1 MFNKRSDQ
9 GFRSLLPGIEM
20 KTLMSQFHLKRESV
34 LPKHNHPYEQTR
46 YLIEGRLVLT
56 IGDAS
61 EEMAAGDSW
70 SIPEKAEH
78 GATVL
83 EDAVVIEV
91 FSPVREDFLP
101 GVTERNPMGG

>member
-1 MFNKRSDQ
+1 MRCSTSGVYHRRFKSKD
-9 GFRSLLPGIEM
+9 
-20 KTLMSQFHLKRESV
+20 
-34 LPKHNHPYEQTR
+34 
-46 YLIEGRLVLT
+46 
-56 IGDAS
+56 
-61 EEMAAGDSW
+61 AAGDSW

-83 EDAVVIEV
+83 KDAVVIEV